1 MGLQVGEL
9 FASLTLKKSDF
20 EAGLSA
26 AKRAL
31 QDTEQHA
38 KSSEGALSRLG
49 AVARGLTFPASLV
62 SGFTRNLAGIVAQSG
77 LAVFGMKQLADAATG
92 MVRGLFSGNVELE
105 NTKAQLLAFTKD
117 GDQAAAILEQ
127 IRQEAAKTPF
137 AFSEMAKATAGLL
150 PAAKAAGVELMDLVK
165 QAEILAAA
173 NPAEGL
179 EGAAFALREAVSGDF
194 TSIIER
200 FNLPR
205 QYINQLKEE
214 GVPNLEI
221 VRRAMLAMGY
231 DADLVSNLA
240 NTAAGRWS
248 TFIDTLTSLK
258 DTAMQASFEI
268 LSDSLARLQGWLDG
282 NQERLNAI
290 AQTIGQRLAGAL
302 VTGVSLFGALLSLLS
317 GPAAAAF
324 SFVREAVSSVI
335 DGFRHL
341 EDESPVNTFEA
352 IGEGLRDVW
361 AALQAGAGLIDAF
374 RKGGLSGLFAELP
387 AVLSDLGRGLLNLGR
402 PIAQALVDGISQAL
416 GAGVDL
422 AGRLAA
428 WLTDQFAR
436 IDWGQVG
443 ATLQRGLG
451 AAVALLGQGVQA
463 AVDLGGQLL
472 SFLQAQLA
480 AVDWSG
486 VASTVWS
493 GISAAVG
500 TVAGVAGDLG
510 THLVTWVKANVASID
525 WSQVGQ
531 AILAGIGGA
540 LAELRE
546 IEAVNTLVEVLGRL
560 IDVAGRLA
568 PLAGGI
574 AAAVAAFMLF
584 GPIAGVVSAVTGAV
598 STLIAVVTGLAG
610 AIALVGGPVSFIIS
624 LLNPLTLILAGVTA
638 AVGLLAAAFIGNWF
652 GMRDAVMGAV
662 GAILG
667 ILGEL
672 WGNLSA
678 QAGPLLTQLR
688 ALWEALV
695 PAINAL
701 LPVLAALAAVIG
713 GVLVAALGVVMGALG
728 GLVGMLAGALPGAI
742 QLATGLIQ
750 VLTGVIQT
758 ISAVVGGVVS
768 VVGALLR
775 GDFAGA
781 WEAAKEMVRG
791 AAGGIGTIVE
801 GLKNTVIGL
810 ISGMI
815 GGVTG
820 LVSGF
825 VESIIAYFRGLYHA
839 LVGGSIVP
847 DMVNGI
853 ITWIGRLPGEV
864 LGIIGGLV
872 ADVLGRMAGLA
883 ADMLGKGA
891 ELVANVASGMTSM
904 LGSVTGA
911 AQAIIAGIT
920 GAFSGAITWLWQAG
934 RDVVQGLIDG
944 IGSMVG
950 AVAEKARSIGQT
962 VISTITSFGHSPW
975 PALIAAGR
983 DAIQGLVD
991 GISDKERDAVKAAAE
1006 VAQSVIEAL
1015 KAGLD
1020 LAKEMATFRGDLS
1033 IPTLDAL
1040 VDLARRTV
1048 TAMTGIARDFKDDL
1062 IRRAK
1067 DASDALKAAFG
1078 ALSDAVAFARTVAER
1093 DVVLPGEALVSD
1105 IKFWSEHV
1113 VRSLGDSG
1121 AYLGEGLLAASRAFS
1136 EAMGSAFEAMG
1147 QAVGFARDVAAQAVI
1162 LPSYALVSDI
1172 KFLAEHAVRSF
1183 GDSALYLGDGLM
1195 AAATTFADA
1204 MGAAF
1209 DAMGRAVD
1217 FARQVADGD
1226 VILPTRQ
1233 LVSDLKFL
1241 AEHAVQS
1248 LGDSGVYLGERLLG
1262 AAQSFG
1268 GAMQTAF
1275 EALGAAVEFARDVA
1289 SSRVAQPSRRLI
1301 DDLTQTA
1308 RDVVAAMGTAAQEL
1322 GPQLLEAAQQ
1332 AGDGVIA
1339 AFDAIGASLQFVV
1352 DVANAMREGS
1362 IREVPHA
1369 LVEMLAALAE
1379 AVTQAFVEA
1388 TSRFSTEVLTA
1399 AENASGAV
1407 RGVLDVFSQAVDYV
1421 KAAAELEAEQDA
1433 PGAALSLTGA
1443 LATLITG
1450 IVNAFVAASQRIQ
1463 TEALAAAT
1471 AFAEAI
1477 KPLIELVRPVIEAS
1491 GAISEMS
1498 EITQD
1503 EMSVFTGNV
1512 DKIARTIS
1520 NAASIADWGRS
1531 AAEQFAAAARA
1542 TLASVQEGL
1551 AALANA
1557 ANLAA
1562 ALPKVNLP
1570 PAGAAAANVPHLA
1583 DGGVVTRPTLAVL
1596 GEAESEAVLPL
1607 TGPGLQHLARALA
1620 TAAVIHAPTLTRL
1633 QEAAPIR
1640 HAGGAAGTAGRRAGD
1655 AAGGAGGV
1663 TVQFLGHTEIVAT
1676 DRREAERAA
1685 GDIGWGVRTALRRR
1699 GMAIA

>member
-38 KSSEGALSRLG
+38 RSSEGALSRLG
-49 AVARGLTFPASLV
+49 SVARGLTFPTSLV

-137 AFSEMAKATAGLL
+137 AFGEMAKATAGLL

-231 DADLVSNLA
+231 DADLVANLA

-402 PIAQALVDGISQAL
+402 PIAQALIDGISQAL

-428 WLTDQFAR
+428 WLTDQFTR

-493 GISAAVG
+493 GISGALGTLAAEASDAGAHVLTWLQTGLAAVDWS
-500 TVAGVAGDLG
+500 GVAETIRG
-510 THLVTWVKANVASID
+510 
-525 WSQVGQ
+525 
-531 AILAGIGGA
+531 GIGDA
-540 LAELRE
+540 LAAAQGAVD
-546 IEAVNTLVEVLGRL
+546 EAAGGDGLLGRL
-560 IDVAGRLA
+560 LGPLEEIAGKVAGFASAVLA
-568 PLAGGI
+568 ALQPVWDHI
-574 AAAVAAFMLF
+574 KAAAE
-584 GPIAGVVSAVTGAV
+584 PT
-598 STLIAVVTGLAG
+598 
-610 AIALVGGPVSFIIS
+610 
-624 LLNPLTLILAGVTA
+624 
-638 AVGLLAAAFIGNWF
+638 
-652 GMRDAVMGAV
+652 
-662 GAILG
+662 
-667 ILGEL
+667 
-672 WGNLSA
+672 
-678 QAGPLLTQLR
+678 LTQLKG
-688 ALWEALV
+688 LWEALG

-791 AAGGIGTIVE
+791 VADGIGTIVE

-825 VESIIAYFRGLYHA
+825 VDSVIGFFRTLYHE

-853 ITWIGRLPGEV
+853 IAWIGRLPGEV

-872 ADVLGRMAGLA
+872 ADVLGRMAGFA

-904 LGSVTGA
+904 LGSVTTA
-911 AQAIIAGIT
+911 AGDIIAGIT

-934 RDVVQGLIDG
+934 RDVVQGLING

-950 AVAEKARSIGQT
+950 AVVEKARSIGQT
-962 VISTITSFGHSPW
+962 VISTITSFGRSPW
-975 PALIAAGR
+975 PALIDAGR

-1015 KAGLD
+1015 KA
-1020 LAKEMATFRGDLS
+1020 E
-1033 IPTLDAL
+1033 
-1040 VDLARRTV
+1040 
-1048 TAMTGIARDFKDDL
+1048 
-1062 IRRAK
+1062 
-1067 DASDALKAAFG
+1067 
-1078 ALSDAVAFARTVAER
+1078 
-1093 DVVLPGEALVSD
+1093 
-1105 IKFWSEHV
+1105 
-1113 VRSLGDSG
+1113 
-1121 AYLGEGLLAASRAFS
+1121 
-1136 EAMGSAFEAMG
+1136 
-1147 QAVGFARDVAAQAVI
+1147 
-1162 LPSYALVSDI
+1162 
-1172 KFLAEHAVRSF
+1172 
-1183 GDSALYLGDGLM
+1183 
-1195 AAATTFADA
+1195 
-1204 MGAAF
+1204 
-1209 DAMGRAVD
+1209 
-1217 FARQVADGD
+1217 
-1226 VILPTRQ
+1226 
-1233 LVSDLKFL
+1233 
-1241 AEHAVQS
+1241 
-1248 LGDSGVYLGERLLG
+1248 
-1262 AAQSFG
+1262 
-1268 GAMQTAF
+1268 
-1275 EALGAAVEFARDVA
+1275 
-1289 SSRVAQPSRRLI
+1289 
-1301 DDLTQTA
+1301 
-1308 RDVVAAMGTAAQEL
+1308 
-1322 GPQLLEAAQQ
+1322 
-1332 AGDGVIA
+1332 
-1339 AFDAIGASLQFVV
+1339 
-1352 DVANAMREGS
+1352 
-1362 IREVPHA
+1362 
-1369 LVEMLAALAE
+1369 
-1379 AVTQAFVEA
+1379 
-1388 TSRFSTEVLTA
+1388 
-1399 AENASGAV
+1399 
-1407 RGVLDVFSQAVDYV
+1407 
-1421 KAAAELEAEQDA
+1421 
-1433 PGAALSLTGA
+1433 
-1443 LATLITG
+1443 
-1450 IVNAFVAASQRIQ
+1450 
-1463 TEALAAAT
+1463 
-1471 AFAEAI
+1471 
-1477 KPLIELVRPVIEAS
+1477 
-1491 GAISEMS
+1491 
-1498 EITQD
+1498 
-1503 EMSVFTGNV
+1503 
-1512 DKIARTIS
+1512 
-1520 NAASIADWGRS
+1520 
-1531 AAEQFAAAARA
+1531 
-1542 TLASVQEGL
+1542 
-1551 AALANA
+1551 
-1557 ANLAA
+1557 
-1562 ALPKVNLP
+1562 
-1570 PAGAAAANVPHLA
+1570 
-1583 DGGVVTRPTLAVL
+1583 GGVVTWPTLAVL

-1607 TGPGLQHLARALA
+1607 AGPGLQHVARALA

-1699 GMAIA
+1699 GLAIA